1 MKIAVIGATGLM
13 GNRISRVLEGHGV
26 DVVRASTSNGVD
38 AYTGQGLEEAI
49 AGADVLIDVTNSGP
63 FGEGDALDFFRKA
76 GANMLAAARASGV
89 SHYVSLSVVGTERLV
104 ENDYFRAKLVQENL
118 VRASGLPFT
127 IVRSAQFFEFFD
139 GIINAS
145 AADGALRL
153 ASILLQPIAADEAA
167 TAIASLATGEPA
179 NAVVEVAGPERLR
192 LLEMAR
198 ELVTATDDP
207 RPVELDHQGRYFGVS
222 VPEDGL
228 LPAVGGATGGLTFH
242 DWLSRSMVSQDYA

>member
-1 MKIAVIGATGLM
+1 MKIAVIGATGLI
-13 GNRISRVLEGHGV
+13 GNKISRVLEGHGV

-49 AGADVLIDVTNSGP
+49 AGVDVLIDVTNSGP
-63 FGEGDALDFFRKA
+63 FGESDALDFFRKA

-127 IVRSAQFFEFFD
+127 IVRSAQFFEFFE

-192 LLEMAR
+192 LHEMAR

-228 LPAVGGATGGLTFH
+228 LPAVEDATGGLTFH
-242 DWLSRSMVSQDYA
+242 DWLSRSMVSQDDA